1 MVFVSHSRDEIYR
14 FCDTVCVLNEGKSD
28 PKETVADLFRAPLTV
43 GAARISGC
51 KNISRAEVRPDGRLL
66 CTDWGVTLKTALPV
80 QPNTAFAGI
89 RAHYF
94 SLDGTENPVPGT
106 VERVIANPFSVVYM
120 VKTPGAE
127 ALRMET
133 EKDVGLTPGREIT
146 LHIAPEDVMPLT
158 E

>member
-1 MVFVSHSRDEIYR
+1 MLR
-14 FCDTVCVLNEGKSD
+14 
-28 PKETVADLFRAPLTV
+28 
-43 GAARISGC
+43 
-51 KNISRAEVRPDGRLL
+51 
-66 CTDWGVTLKTALPV
+66 
-80 QPNTAFAGI
+80 
-89 RAHYF
+89 
-94 SLDGTENPVPGT
+94 

>member
-1 MVFVSHSRDEIYR
+1 MSHSRDEIYR

-66 CTDWGVTLKTALPV
+66 CTDWGVTLKTALPM

-94 SLDGTENPVPGT
+94 SLDGAENPIPGT

-146 LHIAPEDVMPLT
+146 LHIAPGDVMPLT